1 MITGGKLPV
10 NMNDESQAHTHRKW
24 FIKSS
29 KGVGYK
35 FMTACLKEPIYLS
48 GKVSSPKMSIIK
60 FKCRHIK
67 PTWRDIGIYLE
78 SWLCLRHTAQYNLET
93 LKGKS
98 GSFWASSIHCLMWN
112 RFGLKGIYHSFKC
125 LITVTIFLLK
135 ARKHRKYRIL
145 SNADMLIL
153 YPFMQYLTHSTP
165 LQSPSLFRSFWLPT
179 IPFKHYCSL

>member
-1 MITGGKLPV
+1 MITGEKLPV
-10 NMNDESQAHTHRKW
+10 NINDESQAHTHRKW

-135 ARKHRKYRIL
+135 ARKQ
-145 SNADMLIL
+145 
-153 YPFMQYLTHSTP
+153 QYLYTGNTGNTGSCPMLT
-165 LQSPSLFRSFWLPT
+165 
-179 IPFKHYCSL
+179 C

>member
-1 MITGGKLPV
+1 
-10 NMNDESQAHTHRKW
+10 
-24 FIKSS
+24 
-29 KGVGYK
+29 
-35 FMTACLKEPIYLS
+35 MTACLKELIYLS

-125 LITVTIFLLK
+125 YYHSYYLLTKGKETAVLIY
-135 ARKHRKYRIL
+135 RKHRKYRIL

-153 YPFMQYLTHSTP
+153 YSFMQYLTHSTP
-165 LQSPSLFRSFWLPT
+165 LQSPSLFRSF
-179 IPFKHYCSL
+179 

>member
-1 MITGGKLPV
+1 
-10 NMNDESQAHTHRKW
+10 
-24 FIKSS
+24 
-29 KGVGYK
+29 
-35 FMTACLKEPIYLS
+35 MTACLKEPIYLS

-125 LITVTIFLLK
+125 LITVTIFLD
-135 ARKHRKYRIL
+135 RKEGNSSTYIQETQEIQDLVQCWHVNSLPLYAIFNSQYTVTVTITFQVLLTPHNTLQALLL
-145 SNADMLIL
+145 SVTN
-153 YPFMQYLTHSTP
+153 
-165 LQSPSLFRSFWLPT
+165 
-179 IPFKHYCSL
+179 